1 MGAKSGAVLQKIQ
14 IFAFGNKKRIANL
27 YDKESVTLEMQR
39 PKQAPMT
46 C

>member
-1 MGAKSGAVLQKIQ
+1 MSDEDTWKD
-14 IFAFGNKKRIANL
+14 AFLFWNKRYTSNL